1 VKPVAIAL
9 FFAGAAA
16 AQGDTIYLEGRTAA
30 GAPIEASRAGG
41 AKLHGAEAACVNC
54 HRRSGFGS
62 SEGRSYIPPIN
73 GTGLFQPAL
82 PGTGVAAGKGRPAY
96 TEASLAR
103 ALRTGVDP
111 SGRRLDYLMPRY
123 KLAREDIKGVE
134 TYLRGLSSAL
144 SPGVEANQLHFATVV
159 APGIEPAPMLDAL
172 ASCFASQNAGRVP
185 PKGRKRYAPS
195 MRFEVRHQWR
205 LHVWTLH
212 GEPQTW
218 RAQLEREE
226 QRQPVFA
233 IVGGIG
239 RGTWWPVQAFCEA
252 RGVPCLFP
260 HVEAPPPTEPG
271 FYSMYLSRGVLL
283 EAALIAGELAS
294 AQHVVQVRR
303 PDDDAAVRASV
314 ALAAELRKSGA
325 AIETV
330 SPEAF
335 APREDQPAVLWLRER
350 DLGRL
355 PPGSPVYLSATLA
368 GKGVETKRA
377 SARVVSP
384 YVQIPEDAVRA
395 DGALACRALR
405 AAMQDIG
412 EHLHRDFLVERVE
425 AQMERLGAPA
435 PYARLSLGFGQRFA
449 AKSGFVLP

>member
-1 VKPVAIAL
+1 VKPAAVLL

-16 AQGDTIYLEGRTAA
+16 AQGEAIYLEGRTAA
-30 GAPIEASRAGG
+30 GAPVQAWRPGG
-41 AKLHGAEAACVNC
+41 SPLHQEETACVNC

-73 GTGLFQPAL
+73 SSALFRPAS

-96 TEASLAR
+96 TEESLAR

-111 SGRRLDYLMPRY
+111 AGRRLDYLMPRY
-123 KLAREDIKGVE
+123 KLARDDIRALQ
-134 TYLRGLSSAL
+134 TYLRALSSSP
-144 SPGVEANQLHFATVV
+144 SPGVEAGQVHFATIM
-159 APGIEPAPMLDAL
+159 APGIEPQPMQDAL
-172 ASCFASQNAGRVP
+172 TTCFASQNAGRVP
-185 PKGRKRYAPS
+185 PKGRKRYASS
-195 MRFEVRHQWR
+195 MRFQVRHQWQ
-205 LHVWTLH
+205 LHVWTLQ
-212 GEPQTW
+212 GDPQTW
-218 RAQLEREE
+218 RAQLERLEE
-226 QRQPVFA
+226 RQPVFA

-239 RGTWWPVQAFCEA
+239 RGTWLPVQAFCET

-260 HVEAPPPTEPG
+260 HVEAPPATEAG
-271 FYSMYLSRGVLL
+271 FYSLYLSRGVLL
-283 EAALIAGELAS
+283 EAALIAGELA
-294 AQHVVQVRR
+294 AVKHVVQVRR
-303 PDDDAAVRASV
+303 PDDDAAVSASV

-335 APREDQPAVLWLRER
+335 TPRADEPAVLWLRER
-350 DLGRL
+350 DVERL

-368 GKGVETKRA
+368 GKAVEAKRG

-384 YVQIPEDAVRA
+384 YVQIPQDAVRA

-405 AAMQDIG
+405 AGMQDIG
-412 EHLHRDFLVERVE
+412 EHLHRDFLVERIE

-435 PYARLSLGFGQRFA
+435 PYGRLSLGFGQRFA
-449 AKSGFVLP
+449 AKSAFVLP